1 MIPTRQTLDL
11 QTFVQQGKE
20 LLRGLHAVL
29 GSVEP
34 PEQTVLQRLTHAT
47 RALRGSASL
56 LGLDAFQ
63 SFLGRLFSLLEDLE
77 SSDVPWSAR
86 LQVLLDESHQ
96 CARSYIE
103 ALERADPRPR
113 VDELMRVEE
122 RLASWRREAARR
134 FEEPIRHADPQ
145 HVASQSDLSQR
156 LLDVAT
162 LVRQTRELPDVL
174 VAALESSLS
183 QDEVRDLG
191 RELIALGQALAT
203 TQLSVTTPA
212 PFEEGLRNHCE
223 GVLRS
228 LVDAAAQEVL
238 DEARER
244 GLRLALRAT
253 GSLGE
258 VDDELGGALLEILRH
273 LWLDSMALQAGRGEA
288 QIDSVLRADE
298 DRLIVEVRD
307 AEARSPRGVG
317 DDDVLGRYP
326 GLRHSRPLV
335 ESLQGLVWVEPADSP
350 GCRFRLSLPRTA
362 SQSAG
367 LVVRIGAH
375 AIALPVAA
383 VESVHDFASARVE
396 QDGAGA
402 MVDVA
407 GMRLPLLHLAFALQ
421 DSSYEELAHE
431 FVVVIGS
438 FERRAALLASG
449 PCAAKRGA
457 LRPGVIGPWLG
468 LLETGAAPVP
478 VLDVAGL
485 LGRKRLPSRAV
496 EASATTGT
504 RVPTILVVNSS
515 NVERHAL
522 VGLLGAGGR
531 RTVAVRSAEEAWD
544 ALERLRVDLMICDLR
559 LPEMNAQRLAEL
571 RRQSGKHGAI
581 PLVLVLARAGEQS
594 HMVLRQLQAQ
604 GFVSSP
610 IHADELTQ
618 VVQKF
623 WKHD

>member
-11 QTFVQQGKE
+11 QAFVMQGKE
-20 LLRGLHAVL
+20 HLRGLHATL

-34 PEQTVLQRLTHAT
+34 PEQAVLQRLTHAT

-86 LQVLLDESHQ
+86 LQVLLDEAHES
-96 CARSYIE
+96 AGSYIE
-103 ALERADPRPR
+103 ALDRGDPRPR
-113 VDELMRVEE
+113 IDELMRVEE
-122 RLASWRREAARR
+122 RLVSWRREAARR
-134 FEEPIRHADPQ
+134 FEEPVRHADPQ
-145 HVASQSDLSQR
+145 HVVSQSDLSQR
-156 LLDVAT
+156 LLDLAT
-162 LVRQTRELPDVL
+162 LVRQTREPQGVL
-174 VAALESSLS
+174 VAEIEARLS
-183 QDEVRDLG
+183 QAEVTDLG
-191 RELIALGQALAT
+191 RELIALGQALAAPR
-203 TQLSVTTPA
+203 LSVAAPV

-273 LWLDSMALQAGRGEA
+273 LWSDSLALQAARGEA

-307 AEARSPRGVG
+307 ADVRSPRGAG
-317 DDDVLGRYP
+317 EDDVLGRYP

-335 ESLQGLVWVEPADSP
+335 ESLQGLVWVEPTDAP
-350 GCRFRLSLPRTA
+350 GCRFRLSLPRAT
-362 SQSAG
+362 SQCAG

-375 AIALPVAA
+375 AIALPAAA
-383 VESVHDFASARVE
+383 VESVHPFAAAHVE

-402 MVDVA
+402 MVEVE
-407 GMRLPLLHLAFALQ
+407 GLRVPLLHLAFALQ
-421 DSSYEELAHE
+421 DTSYEELAHE

-449 PCAAKRGA
+449 PCAARRGV

-468 LLETGAAPVP
+468 LLETGSTPVP

-485 LGRKRLPSRAV
+485 LGRRRLPSPAV
-496 EASATTGT
+496 VTDATTAA

-515 NVERHAL
+515 NVERQAL

-531 RTVAVRSAEEAWD
+531 RTLAVRSAEEAWE
-544 ALERLRVDLMICDLR
+544 ALERSRVDLMICDLR

-571 RRQSGKHGAI
+571 RRQSGKHSEI